1 MTAPSDATDGDDLAA
16 ADLAAWVRDI
26 PDFPRPG
33 VTFKDITPLLRDSAV
48 LAEAVRRM
56 SAGWSG
62 VDLVCGID
70 ARGFIF
76 GGLVAAT
83 LGVGFIPARKGGKLP
98 WEVEAVGYSLEYG
111 EEHLELHNDAVTPGQ
126 RVLIVDDV
134 LATGGTARATAE
146 LVERLGGEVAGFSFL
161 IELAF
166 LGGRLLLPAG
176 ARVGSAIRVE

>member
-1 MTAPSDATDGDDLAA
+1 VSSSPIGDPGADLSDAALA
-16 ADLAAWVRDI
+16 DWVRDI

-33 VTFKDITPLLRDSAV
+33 VVYKDITPLLRQPAV

-56 SAGWSG
+56 SEDWPD

-76 GGLVAAT
+76 GALVAAR
-83 LGVGFIPARKGGKLP
+83 LGVGFVPARKGGKLP

-111 EEHLELHNDAVTPGQ
+111 EEHLELHLDAVAPGQ
-126 RVLIVDDV
+126 RVLVVDDV

-161 IELAF
+161 IELVF
-166 LGGRLLLPAG
+166 LGGRLLLPAE